1 MPTKT
6 KSKKQQYYQA
16 IGRRKT
22 AVASVRLQ
30 AGEGKILVNQKEP
43 AQYFEQNEEA
53 LKIFLEPFKVC
64 GEETGKFD
72 ISIKVKGGGK
82 KAQIEAI
89 RLGIAR
95 ALILLNPEFRTTLKK
110 MGFLTR
116 DPRQKERK
124 KPGLKRARRAPQWSK
139 R

>member
-22 AVASVRLQ
+22 AVASVRIQ
-30 AGEGKILVNQKEP
+30 AGEGKILVNKEEP
-43 AQYFEQNEEA
+43 SQYFEHSEEA

-64 GEETGKFD
+64 GEEAGKFD

-95 ALILLNPEFRTTLKK
+95 ALILINPEFRTTLKK